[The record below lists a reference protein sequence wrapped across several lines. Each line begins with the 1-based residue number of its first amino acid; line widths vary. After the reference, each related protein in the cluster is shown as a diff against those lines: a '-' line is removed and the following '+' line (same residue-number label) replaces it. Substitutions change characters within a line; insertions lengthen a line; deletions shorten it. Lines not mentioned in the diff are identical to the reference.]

1 MYFCD
6 MRYLLYVFLVFL
18 FSSCEE
24 LPPYIDFTVPDDT
37 LIDTSYIDNN
47 LPTPQNKMVLIEEF
61 TGISCTWCPTG
72 HQALYSLDSIYSG
85 RLNIVSIHEG
95 PYAKPLSG
103 LFDIDLRTDAG
114 DALGTMFNG
123 LPSAFPSAVVDR
135 VIFSG
140 DQDLYDS
147 NHGSWGTR
155 VSERLSE
162 NVPVNITVS
171 NVSYDSQTGKLGAL
185 ISLHYTV
192 NVDSAHFLSVFILED
207 SILTPQLNQG
217 IWEQDYVQKHVLR
230 DMLSSYQGDALNESL
245 DAGRVFEKEYKISV
259 DPNWNKDQCHILAVV
274 HHKGGILNV
283 VQSASG
289 HIVH

>member
-1 MYFCD
+1 

-24 LPPYIDFTVPDDT
+24 LPPYIDFTVPNET

-47 LPTPQNKMVLIEEF
+47 IPAPQDKMVLIEEF
-61 TGISCTWCPTG
+61 TGIACTWCPTG
-72 HQALYSLDSIYSG
+72 HQALYTLDSIYSG
-85 RLNIVSIHEG
+85 RLNIVSIHAG
-95 PYAKPLSG
+95 IYARPDLIN
-103 LFDIDLRTDAG
+103 FNIDLRTDAG
-114 DALGTMFNG
+114 DALGAMFNG
-123 LPSAFPSAVVDR
+123 LPAAFPSAVVDR
-135 VIFSG
+135 VIFTG

-147 NHGSWGTR
+147 NTGSWETR

-171 NVSYDSQTGKLGAL
+171 NVNYDSQTGEIGAFVR
-185 ISLHYTV
+185 LHYTI
-192 NVDSAHFLSVFILED
+192 NVDSTHFLSVFILED

-217 IWEQDYVQKHVLR
+217 TWEQDYVQKHVLR

-245 DAGRVFEKEYKISV
+245 VSGRVFEKEYKIALDS
-259 DPNWNKDQCHILAVV
+259 NWNKDQCHILAVV